1 MSFTLI
7 NVPIRMTKEV
17 QPHPELLKRFL
28 WFIMLIT
35 QTSFASW
42 TYVFLGYLFGSISN
56 SYQWILA
63 LAIPF
68 VEFAVNYVTL
78 KIAYQSAEPSIS
90 GRRTM
95 MLTCT
100 HNLTIRIEV
109 FLAVVIGSF
118 ATPLSTN
125 IIIVVEYVKVIYST
139 IKIIYQ
145 YKHSNVEM
153 NLEGR

>member
-7 NVPIRMTKEV
+7 NVPIRLTKEV
-17 QPHPELLKRFL
+17 QPHPELLKRLL
-28 WFIMLIT
+28 WFIMLLN
-35 QTSFASW
+35 QLVFASW
-42 TYVFLGYLFGSISN
+42 TYIFFGYLFANISLD
-56 SYQWILA
+56 YQWILA

-68 VEFAVNYVTL
+68 VEFAVNYIAL
-78 KIAYQSAEPSIS
+78 KIGYQSAESSIS
-90 GRRTM
+90 GRRSM
-95 MLTCT
+95 MMTCT

>member
-1 MSFTLI
+1 MI
-7 NVPIRMTKEV
+7 NVPIRLTKEV
-17 QPHPELLKRFL
+17 QPHPESLKRFL
-28 WFIMLIT
+28 WYIMLIT
-35 QTSFASW
+35 QTAFASLI
-42 TYVFLGYLFGSISN
+42 YVFCGYFFGSISN
-56 SYQWILA
+56 NYQWILA

-68 VEFAVNYVTL
+68 VEFAVNYIAL
-78 KIAYQSAEPSIS
+78 KIGYQSAESSIS
-90 GRRTM
+90 GRRSM

>member
-1 MSFTLI
+1 MI
-7 NVPIRMTKEV
+7 NVPIRLTKEV
-17 QPHPELLKRFL
+17 QPHPELLKRFV
-28 WFIMLIT
+28 WFIMLLI
-35 QTSFASW
+35 QIVFASY
-42 TYVFLGYLFGSISN
+42 TYVFFGYFFGSISN
-56 SYQWILA
+56 NYQWILA

-100 HNLTIRIEV
+100 HYLIVRFEV
-109 FLAVVIGSF
+109 FLAVVVGSF

-125 IIIVVEYVKVIYST
+125 FIIVVEYVKVIYST

>member
-1 MSFTLI
+1 MILIGQNFAAWLYIFFGSF
-7 NVPIRMTKEV
+7 
-17 QPHPELLKRFL
+17 
-28 WFIMLIT
+28 
-35 QTSFASW
+35 FAS
-42 TYVFLGYLFGSISN
+42 ISR
-56 SYQWILA
+56 SYQWLLA

-68 VEFAVNYVTL
+68 VEFAVSYVVM

-90 GRRTM
+90 GRRSM

-100 HNLTIRIEV
+100 HNLAIRFEV
-109 FLAVVIGSF
+109 FLAIIVGSF

-125 IIIVVEYVKVIYST
+125 IIIAVEYAKVIYSA